1 MSLQLTSSSGEQ
13 TFYEAALRLNQDVEN
28 LSLLSYSYCI
38 TGISKPVDKVECTKQ
53 MHLKL
58 SANLIIRGV
67 CIMGN
72 LDDLTRAIK
81 NELAFTHEELKEL
94 ERART
99 MPITFDEDCPETTP
113 ERAMKFRRVNPVR
126 RVAN

>member
-1 MSLQLTSSSGEQ
+1 MAN
-13 TFYEAALRLNQDVEN
+13 AAD
-28 LSLLSYSYCI
+28 
-38 TGISKPVDKVECTKQ
+38 
-53 MHLKL
+53 M
-58 SANLIIRGV
+58 
-67 CIMGN
+67 
-72 LDDLTRAIK
+72 TREVI
-81 NELAFTHEELKEL
+81 NELAFTPEEVKEL